1 MSVSVVMVTYH
12 TGPILARAI
21 ESALSQQ
28 GVQEVILVDNG
39 NRKEVQARLDA
50 FAKREPRLKILRGQ
64 GNVGFARACNM
75 GAKAANGD
83 YLLLLNPDSVAPSNG
98 VAALVEAFRQYPEAW
113 LAGCTMTT
121 ADGAAQGGSKR
132 HLLTPRTAITE
143 LLSLWRVNPQ
153 KYPRLNIDESP
164 NETEAQYVPAI
175 SGALMLMRRERYL
188 QLGGMDEDYFF
199 HVEDLD
205 LCLRVNKA
213 GGKVL
218 YVPTVRVVH
227 YRSTSKVS
235 TLFVEWHKA
244 RGFVHYFNKHFHER
258 YNLAFRVGTIGG
270 IYARLAVRSVWILLK
285 EFISF
290 KNRSAEVERHERQVQ
305 LLETPLGRR
314 YMEDRAVHSHDPVLV
329 VGGTGQVGISI
340 IRRLLASD
348 IKTGVLYHTH
358 TVDYV
363 NRNLTWIQGSLT
375 SETLDLNG
383 YQPKT
388 VICTA
393 AIWLL
398 PQHIKQLAELGV
410 KRVICFSSTSIMGK
424 SSSKNRY
431 EKELVSR
438 FISAENAIRQQCEKY
453 GIAWTVFRPT
463 MIYGIGLDRNVC
475 SIRRFIDRFGFFP
488 LTDPGTGLR
497 APVHTDDLANAVMT
511 SLPLSTTYNKCYSLG
526 GGEQITYIAMVER
539 IAKNMNK
546 PARII
551 RTKYLPLI
559 IDIFSFITRNPDT
572 NGEIAVRMNSDLVF
586 DDSEA
591 RQDFGYA
598 PRAFLTQGPLE
609 LGIEVPVAPKF
620 KEAA

>member
-1 MSVSVVMVTYH
+1 MSVSVVMVTYR
-12 TGPILARAI
+12 TGPILTRAI

-28 GVQEVILVDNG
+28 GVQELVLVDNG
-39 NRKEVQARLDA
+39 NRKEVEARLDA

-75 GAKAANGD
+75 GAAAANGD
-83 YLLLLNPDSVAPSNG
+83 YLLLLNPDSVVPQNA
-98 VAALVEAFRQYPEAW
+98 VAALVEAFQQYPEAW

-121 ADGAAQGGSKR
+121 ADGEAQGGSKR

-143 LLSLWRVNPQ
+143 LLYLWRVNPE
-153 KYPRLNIDESP
+153 KYPRLNIDEAP
-164 NETEAQYVPAI
+164 NETAPQYVPAI
-175 SGALMLMRRERYL
+175 SGALMLMKRERYL
-188 QLGGMDEDYFF
+188 QLTGLDEDYFF

-218 YVPTVRVVH
+218 YVPAVRVVH

-258 YNLAFRVGTIGG
+258 YNLAFRLGSIGG
-270 IYARLAVRSVWILLK
+270 IYARLAVRAIWIFSK
-285 EFISF
+285 ERMSF
-290 KNRSAEVERHERQVQ
+290 KDKSAKRVRHDRQLA
-305 LLETPLGRR
+305 LLEAPLEKR

-329 VGGTGQVGISI
+329 IGGTGQVGISI

-363 NRNLTWIQGSLT
+363 NRHLTWIQGSLT
-375 SETLDLNG
+375 SAQLELNG
-383 YQPKT
+383 FVPKT
-388 VICTA
+388 VVCTA

-398 PQHIKQLAELGV
+398 PHHIKQFAELGV
-410 KRVICFSSTSIMGK
+410 RRVICFSSTSIMGK
-424 SSSKNRY
+424 STSKNHY
-431 EKELVSR
+431 EKELVSK
-438 FISAENAIRQQCEKY
+438 FVSAENAIRQQCEKY
-453 GIAWTVFRPT
+453 NIAWTVFRPT

-475 SIRRFIDRFGFFP
+475 SIRRFIDYFGFFP
-488 LTDPGTGLR
+488 VIYPGTGLR
-497 APVHTDDLANAVMT
+497 APVHTDDLAGAVMAA
-511 SLPLSTTYNKCYSLG
+511 LPLPATYNKCYNLG
-526 GGEQITYIAMVER
+526 GGEQLTYVEMVER
-539 IAKNMNK
+539 IASAMQKK
-546 PARII
+546 VKII

-559 IDIFSFITRNPDT
+559 INVFSFITRNPDT

-586 DDSEA
+586 DDSDA
-591 RQDFGYA
+591 RNDFAYH
-598 PRAFLTQGPLE
+598 PRPFLSQGSLE
-609 LGIEVPVAPKF
+609 LGAAHVPTGQ